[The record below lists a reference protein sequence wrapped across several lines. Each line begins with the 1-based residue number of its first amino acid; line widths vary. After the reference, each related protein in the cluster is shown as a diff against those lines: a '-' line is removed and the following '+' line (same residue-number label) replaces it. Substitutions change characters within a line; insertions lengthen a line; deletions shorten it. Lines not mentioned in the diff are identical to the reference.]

1 MTPFVRSSRLRRAGA
16 CVLATLVVVATGLIR
31 PVFAY
36 AAGGE
41 LDPARCAAVT
51 DSSVTQG
58 TVGTAWHLTRLKPSD
73 VWAVN
78 DAHGLPITGAG
89 VRIAVID
96 TAAQINVSPYLR
108 GGNEP
113 VGAKPTWQMVNY
125 AGDEY
130 QRSSGYAS
138 GFGLDCAHGTRV
150 VSLINAQVLTDSK
163 SNFSGM
169 APGSSVTVMRGLK
182 ESSANVTEPQQPTA
196 QAIVAAVQAGAEIIN
211 ISQSG
216 SDDTG
221 LATAVAYAIDNGVVV
236 VASSGNEG
244 KAGPRYPAAYPGVI
258 SVGMTTTSDAAH
270 ESSEQGVGVDVT
282 VAAPGDAVVGL
293 LPSDPKSALS
303 QSSKVFL
310 STSQAWNSERGTS
323 FAAPIVTGVVALML
337 QKAKADGVKLTPAE
351 VKRRL
356 QVTADP
362 PPGAVP
368 DAQLGYGIVNPMR
381 AVFGPFADTATR
393 PTPRASASAGPL
405 VIPPERD
412 TRGMLV
418 AVVVTLGVLVLLF
431 GALVIREALGPMR
444 ARKYAPA
451 RPDE

>member
-1 MTPFVRSSRLRRAGA
+1 MVPSSYLRRAAA
-16 CVLATLVVVATGLIR
+16 CVLATLVVVGTGAIR
-31 PVFAY
+31 PVLAY

-41 LDPARCAAVT
+41 LDPARCTSVS
-51 DSSVTQG
+51 DSSTKVG
-58 TVGTAWHLTRLKPSD
+58 TIETAWHITRLTPSKVWD
-73 VWAVN
+73 VK
-78 DAHGLPITGAG
+78 DAKGLFITGAG

-96 TAAQINVSPYLR
+96 TAAQITVSPYLR
-108 GGNEP
+108 GGNAP
-113 VGAKPTWQMVNY
+113 SGAKPTWQMVNY

-130 QRSSGYAS
+130 QRSSEYAN

-150 VSLINAQVLTDSK
+150 VSLINAQVLPESK

-169 APGSSVTVMRGLK
+169 APGSSVMVMRGLK
-182 ESSANVTEPQQPTA
+182 ESSARIPESQQPTA
-196 QAIVAAVQAGAEIIN
+196 QAIVGAVQAGAEIIN
-211 ISQSG
+211 ISQAG
-216 SDDTG
+216 SDDTE
-221 LATAVAYAIDNGVVV
+221 LAAAVAYAIDHGVIV

-258 SVGMTTTSDAAH
+258 SVGMTTTADAAH
-270 ESSEQGVGVDVT
+270 ESSEQGVDVDVT
-282 VAAPGDAVVGL
+282 VAAPGDAIVGL
-293 LPSDPKSALS
+293 LPSDPKSAAS
-303 QSSKVFL
+303 QSSKAFL
-310 STSQAWNSERGTS
+310 STSQVWNSELGTS

-337 QKAKADGVKLTPAE
+337 QKAKAEGVKLTPAE

-368 DAQLGYGIVNPMR
+368 DAQLGYGVVNPER
-381 AVFGPFADTATR
+381 AVFGPFAETVATPSPR
-393 PTPRASASAGPL
+393 PSASAGPL

-412 TRGMLV
+412 TSVMLV

-431 GALVIREALGPMR
+431 GALLLREALGPAR

-451 RPDE
+451 RPGE

>member
-1 MTPFVRSSRLRRAGA
+1 M
-16 CVLATLVVVATGLIR
+16 LATLVVVGTGLVR
-31 PVFAY
+31 PAFAY
-36 AAGGE
+36 AVGGE
-41 LDPARCAAVT
+41 LDPARCSAVT
-51 DSSVTQG
+51 DSSATQG
-58 TVGTAWHLTRLKPSD
+58 AVGTAWHLTRLKPGD
-73 VWAVN
+73 VWAVK

-96 TAAQINVSPYLR
+96 TAAQITVSPYLR

-113 VGAKPTWQMVNY
+113 VGAKPTWQMLNY

-130 QRSSGYAS
+130 QRSSDYAN

-150 VSLINAQVLTDSK
+150 VSLINAQVLPDSR

-169 APGSSVTVMRGLK
+169 APGSSVMVMRGLK
-182 ESSANVTEPQQPTA
+182 ESSARVTETQQPTA

-211 ISQSG
+211 ISQAG

-221 LATAVAYAIDNGVVV
+221 LAAAVAYAIDRDVIV

-258 SVGMTTTSDAAH
+258 SVGMTTMSDAAH

-293 LPSDPKSALS
+293 LPSDPKRVAD

-310 STSQAWNSERGTS
+310 STSQVWNTELGTS
-323 FAAPIVTGVVALML
+323 FAAPLVTGVVALML
-337 QKAKADGVKLTPAE
+337 QKAKAEGVKLTPAE

-368 DAQLGYGIVNPMR
+368 DAQLGYGIVNPTR
-381 AVFGPFADTATR
+381 AVFGPFAETAAT

-405 VIPPERD
+405 VIPSPRD
-412 TRGMLV
+412 SSGMLIAV
-418 AVVVTLGVLVLLF
+418 AVTLGVLVLLF
-431 GALVIREALGPMR
+431 GALLLREALGPMR

-451 RPDE
+451 RPGE

>member
-1 MTPFVRSSRLRRAGA
+1 
-16 CVLATLVVVATGLIR
+16 
-31 PVFAY
+31 
-36 AAGGE
+36 
-41 LDPARCAAVT
+41 
-51 DSSVTQG
+51 
-58 TVGTAWHLTRLKPSD
+58 
-73 VWAVN
+73 
-78 DAHGLPITGAG
+78 
-89 VRIAVID
+89 
-96 TAAQINVSPYLR
+96 
-108 GGNEP
+108 
-113 VGAKPTWQMVNY
+113 
-125 AGDEY
+125 
-130 QRSSGYAS
+130 
-138 GFGLDCAHGTRV
+138 V
-150 VSLINAQVLTDSK
+150 VSLINAQVLPDSR

-169 APGSSVTVMRGLK
+169 APGSSVMVMRGLK
-182 ESSANVTEPQQPTA
+182 ESSARITEPQQPTA
-196 QAIVAAVQAGAEIIN
+196 EAITAAVKAGAEIIN
-211 ISQSG
+211 ISQAG

-221 LATAVAYAIDNGVVV
+221 LADAVAKAIDQGVIV

-293 LPSDPKSALS
+293 LPSDPKNVTDRT
-303 QSSKVFL
+303 SKVFL
-310 STSQAWNSERGTS
+310 SSSQVWNTELGTS

-337 QKAKADGVKLTPAE
+337 QKAKAEGVRLTPAE

-356 QVTADP
+356 QVSADP

-381 AVFGPFADTATR
+381 AVFGPFPDTAAT
-393 PTPRASASAGPL
+393 PAPRASAPAGPL

-412 TRGMLV
+412 TSGMLV

-431 GALVIREALGPMR
+431 GALLIREALGPMR
-444 ARKYAPA
+444 ARMYAPA

>member
-1 MTPFVRSSRLRRAGA
+1 MDRNSHLRRAAA
-16 CVLATLVVVATGLIR
+16 CVLATLVVLGTGVIR

-41 LDPARCAAVT
+41 LDPARCSAVT
-51 DSSVTQG
+51 DSSAKQG
-58 TVGTAWHLTRLKPSD
+58 TVPTAWHLTRLKPSD

-78 DAHGLPITGAG
+78 DAHGVPITGAG
-89 VRIAVID
+89 VHIAVVD

-113 VGAKPTWQMVNY
+113 VGAKPTWQMFNY
-125 AGDEY
+125 AGDDY
-130 QRSSGYAS
+130 QRSSDYAN

-163 SNFSGM
+163 STFSGM
-169 APGSSVTVMRGLK
+169 APGSSVMVMRGLK
-182 ESSANVTEPQQPTA
+182 ESSSRLMENQQPTA
-196 QAIVAAVQAGAEIIN
+196 LAIRAAADAGAEIIN
-211 ISQSG
+211 ISQAG
-216 SDDTG
+216 SDDSG
-221 LATAVAYAIDNGVVV
+221 LADAVAYAVDRGVIV

-244 KAGPRYPAAYPGVI
+244 KAGPRYPASYPGVI
-258 SVGMTTTSDAAH
+258 SVGMTSKSDAPHSA
-270 ESSEQGVGVDVT
+270 SEQGVGVDVT
-282 VAAPGDAVVGL
+282 VAAPGDAIVGL
-293 LPSDPKSALS
+293 LPSDPKGAAS

-310 STSQAWNSERGTS
+310 STSQAWNEELGTS

-337 QKAKADGVKLTPAE
+337 QKAKAEGVKLTPAE

-368 DAQLGYGIVNPMR
+368 DAQLGYGIVNPTR
-381 AVFGPFADTATR
+381 AVFGPFADTAA
-393 PTPRASASAGPL
+393 TPAPRESATAGPL

-431 GALVIREALGPMR
+431 GALLIREALGPMR
-444 ARKYAPA
+444 ARKYTPA